1 MDHPCQLGNLTT
13 QPHLCSLFSRP
24 FNSPATC
31 YRPAILSLRMFE
43 LEWGLDALAGTTLA
57 PVSRTL
63 STSLGW
69 GAFFFKELEFHRPRE
84 CSLEKQDE
92 QFLELYVICPQEA
105 ASSPEGCPSCMSL
118 FPCRVPPLP
127 APQKPEAVYVLLPEP
142 TIELPHIP

>member
-1 MDHPCQLGNLTT
+1 
-13 QPHLCSLFSRP
+13 
-24 FNSPATC
+24 
-31 YRPAILSLRMFE
+31 MFE

-105 ASSPEGCPSCMSL
+105 ASSPEGLKFIIEVFAQMIQVGL
-118 FPCRVPPLP
+118 INRDYTLP
-127 APQKPEAVYVLLPEP
+127 TEVSPRS
-142 TIELPHIP
+142 